1 MQLARSRRL
10 RWLHIVGEV
19 RLLVNHCL
27 LGLPGVRKEE
37 LKRVLSH
44 PQALDQ
50 CEMTLSKFGIVKV
63 SADNTAGAAQDNS
76 DNVTRFLILA
86 REPMIP
92 RTDRLHKIS
101 LTEDNQYCQEINRKI
116 IWLTDQTPLH
126 INLGKYIATNVP
138 SLKGFSEEPTCQQQG
153 ISTLQAI
160 STVMFQLLSYEF
172 KTNYEGW
179 INEVK
184 PNFVSDVADC
194 VTAAITSIPKN
205 IKLLSLI
212 CLAFLL

>member
-1 MQLARSRRL
+1 ML
-10 RWLHIVGEV
+10 I
-19 RLLVNHCL
+19 NHCL

-50 CEMTLSKFGIVKV
+50 CEMTLSKFDIVKV

-92 RTDRLHKIS
+92 RTDRLHK
-101 LTEDNQYCQEINRKI
+101 
-116 IWLTDQTPLH
+116 TPLH

-184 PNFVSDVADC
+184 PKFVSDVADC

>member
-1 MQLARSRRL
+1 MSGQFVLHLICACITTENQNSERKQFVLGWLRTSTISQSEKAMGVNSIKCLFHDATKLWIARSQKGRA
-10 RWLHIVGEV
+10 EA
-19 RLLVNHCL
+19 
-27 LGLPGVRKEE
+27 
-37 LKRVLSH
+37 VLSH

-50 CEMTLSKFGIVKV
+50 CEMALSKFDIVKV

-92 RTDRLHKIS
+92 RTDRLHKVHFNMVLIMHTDMCFCI
-101 LTEDNQYCQEINRKI
+101 L
-116 IWLTDQTPLH
+116 DQTPLH

-160 STVMFQLLSYEF
+160 STVMFQLLS
-172 KTNYEGW
+172 
-179 INEVK
+179 
-184 PNFVSDVADC
+184 DM
-194 VTAAITSIPKN
+194 
-205 IKLLSLI
+205 LI
-212 CLAFLL
+212 SYMILCFAFHMCES